1 MNHKGQLKY
10 NFRFQIS
17 NFKFLIL
24 LTAVLLLGGP
34 RCWLAQQTAGAN
46 DWPHWRGPF
55 LNGSSDEKDLPG
67 SWTQTENVAWV
78 SPLPGPSAATP
89 VICKGRVFVSSTD
102 SQSDDLLALCF
113 DAKSGRELWRKRLG
127 ASSRNVRR
135 SNMATP
141 SPTTDGE
148 RVYFLFGSG
157 ELSGLDF
164 DGNILWLRNIEA
176 KYGNISLKY
185 GYSSS
190 PLVWGGKLYVTVL
203 RCDIAWRA
211 PESDEPLDS
220 FLLAVDPATGK
231 DLWKHVRATDAL
243 EESFDSYAS
252 PIVSNSMGRTEII
265 LIGADYVTAHDPATG
280 REFWRYGYAQEK
292 DAHWRLIPSVVTG
305 AGLVFGVQPRGTND
319 LFALKSGGTGTLS
332 RDYVAWVFDGPTPD
346 ASTPLYY
353 KGNLYVTDGI
363 RNGKVVT
370 CLDAKT
376 GRKKWQGIIGG
387 NAPWRASLTA
397 ADDKLY
403 CINEAAQAVVLAAG
417 DEEFRI
423 LWRIDMED
431 KPVQA
436 SIAIADG
443 HLFIRTA
450 SKLFCV
456 GN

>member
-1 MNHKGQLKY
+1 M
-10 NFRFQIS
+10 
-17 NFKFLIL
+17 
-24 LTAVLLLGGP
+24 TAVLLLNDRSP
-34 RCWLAQQTAGAN
+34 AN

-55 LNGSSDEKDLPG
+55 LNGSSDERNLPG
-67 SWTQTENVAWV
+67 SWSRTENVAWV

-89 VICKGRVFVSSTD
+89 VICKGRVFVSSTN
-102 SQSDDLLALCF
+102 SQSDELLALCF
-113 DAKSGRELWRKRLG
+113 DAGSGKELWRKSLG
-127 ASSRNVRR
+127 ASSRTVPSN
-135 SNMATP
+135 NMATP

-148 RVYFLFGSG
+148 RVYFLYGSG
-157 ELSGLDF
+157 QLGGLDF
-164 DGNILWLRNIEA
+164 DGNILWLRNIETE
-176 KYGNISLKY
+176 YGNISLKY

-190 PLVWGGKLYVTVL
+190 PLVWGGKLYILVL
-203 RCDIAWRA
+203 RRNIAWRA
-211 PESDEPLDS
+211 PKSDEPLDS

-231 DLWKHVRATDAL
+231 NLWKHIRVTDAL
-243 EESFDSYAS
+243 DESFDSYAS

-265 LIGADYVTAHDPATG
+265 VIGGDYVTAHDPQTG
-280 REFWRYGYAQEK
+280 KELWRYGYAQVK
-292 DAHWRLIPSVVTG
+292 STRWRLIPSVVTG
-305 AGLVFGVQPRGTND
+305 AGLIFGVQPRGTND

-332 RDYVAWVFDGPTPD
+332 NDHIAWVFDGPTPD
-346 ASTPLYY
+346 VSTPLYY
-353 KGNLYVTDGI
+353 KGNLYVMDGI

-376 GRKKWQGIIGG
+376 GRRKWQGKLGG
-387 NAPWRASLTA
+387 SAPWRASLTA

-403 CINEAAQAVVLAAG
+403 CINQDAEAVVLAAG
-417 DEEFRI
+417 DEGFRI

>member
-1 MNHKGQLKY
+1 
-10 NFRFQIS
+10 
-17 NFKFLIL
+17 
-24 LTAVLLLGGP
+24 
-34 RCWLAQQTAGAN
+34 
-46 DWPHWRGPF
+46 
-55 LNGSSDEKDLPG
+55 
-67 SWTQTENVAWV
+67 
-78 SPLPGPSAATP
+78 
-89 VICKGRVFVSSTD
+89 
-102 SQSDDLLALCF
+102 
-113 DAKSGRELWRKRLG
+113 
-127 ASSRNVRR
+127 
-135 SNMATP
+135 MATP
-141 SPTTDGE
+141 SPTTDGD
-148 RVYFLFGSG
+148 RIYFLFGSG
-157 ELSGLDF
+157 ELCGLDF

-203 RCDIAWRA
+203 RRDIAWRA

-231 DLWKHVRATDAL
+231 DIWRHVRATDAL

-252 PIVSNSMGRTEII
+252 PIVSNNMGRTEII

-376 GRKKWQGIIGG
+376 GRKKWQGILGG

-456 GN
+456 GNPQDALRR

>member
-1 MNHKGQLKY
+1 MNRDGRIGIL
-10 NFRFQIS
+10 
-17 NFKFLIL
+17 FLL
-24 LTAVLLLGGP
+24 LTAVLLLGG
-34 RCWLAQQTAGAN
+34 RSSAN

-55 LNGSSDEKDLPG
+55 LNGSSDEKNLPG

-89 VICKGRVFVSSTD
+89 VICKGRVFVSSTSRD
-102 SQSDDLLALCF
+102 SDELLALCF
-113 DAKSGRELWRKRLG
+113 DANSGKELWRKRLG
-127 ASSRNVRR
+127 ASSRKVPRN
-135 SNMATP
+135 NMATP
-141 SPTTDGE
+141 SPTTDGD
-148 RVYFLFGSG
+148 RVYFMFGSG
-157 ELSGLDF
+157 ELGGLDF

-190 PLVWGGKLYVTVL
+190 PLVWAGKLYVLVL
-203 RCDIAWRA
+203 RRDIAWRA

-220 FLLAVDPATGK
+220 FLLAVDPVTGK
-231 DLWKHVRATDAL
+231 DLWKHVRVTDAL
-243 EESFDSYAS
+243 DESFDSYAS

-265 LIGADYVTAHDPATG
+265 VIGADYVTAHDPETG
-280 REFWRYGYAQEK
+280 KEFWRYGYAEEK

-332 RDYVAWVFDGPTPD
+332 RDHVAWVFDGPTPD

-376 GRKKWQGIIGG
+376 GRKKWQGILGG
-387 NAPWRASLTA
+387 NAFWRASLTA

-423 LWRIDMED
+423 LCRIDMED
-431 KPVQA
+431 KPMQA